1 MAKFQVIIGRAE
13 TIDLVGRALNVPA
26 KVDTGAFRSAI
37 HATDIKV
44 VKKEGVK
51 TLTCTLLGHPCFPEV
66 YSFETKSFK
75 QVQITNSFGQ
85 EETRYEV
92 NLRIKLGPKVV
103 TTSFTLADRSK
114 NLFPILIGRK
124 LLKGRYIV
132 DVSKA
137 NINRLVLK
145 KQAGHNRVDD
155 EDLE

>member
-13 TIDLVGRALNVPA
+13 TLDLVGRVFNVPA
-26 KVDTGAFRSAI
+26 KVDTGAFRSSI
-37 HATDIKV
+37 HATNVRLEKRD
-44 VKKEGVK
+44 GVK
-51 TLTCTLLGHPCFPEV
+51 VLACDLLGHPCYPEAHP
-66 YSFETKSFK
+66 FETKTFN

-92 NLRIKLGPKVV
+92 NIRIKLGPKIV

-132 DVSKA
+132 DVSTA
-137 NINRLVLK
+137 NINRMLLK
-145 KQAGHNRVDD
+145 KRAGHASVDA